1 MGDKLN
7 WRSELLI
14 SFFTFPWI
22 VKKHVRPLTIC
33 RKSCHSNCYVN
44 SAAIARIRAVGNVTS
59 SRHAHFCWPEDQ
71 NHQHGTQMS
80 ASRRKHTELGKV
92 TIRSLL
98 QTPKASERL
107 LCEAICSCVFD
118 YAQLD
123 FDTMVLFLHWILYN
137 VKNSEMLRGSPCVW
151 RELAREREFFFLPDF
166 TFSLTNRA
174 FLFISSPLSSPLYCC
189 VSPLSSHSFSPS
201 DHTHTHTRTHTV
213 HALFLLQH
221 PMACRLKRGQAWL
234 LLAWYQEIPD
244 ESPHSCQDSF
254 IKHET
259 VNSHLQIEK
268 PVSHILVCIVFWE
281 QGSCA
286 GSLSLSLT
294 FRVLV
299 CWRKRKQ
306 TTTTTTTKK
315 KASSEIL
322 FIRFTFS
329 SFHLYPSCLALRT
342 FGQIAASERDSS
354 LTSWWVFHTLR
365 KQLRHL

>member
-201 DHTHTHTRTHTV
+201 DHTHTHAHTHCTCIISVAASNGLQAQARTGLTAV
-213 HALFLLQH
+213 GLISRNTWWVPTLMPGLIY
-221 PMACRLKRGQAWL
+221 QAWDC
-234 LLAWYQEIPD
+234 QQPPSD
-244 ESPHSCQDSF
+244 RKTCESHSRLYCFLRTRELRRQ
-254 IKHET
+254 
-259 VNSHLQIEK
+259 
-268 PVSHILVCIVFWE
+268 
-281 QGSCA
+281 
-286 GSLSLSLT
+286 SLSLSDVPCASMLAQKKT
-294 FRVLV
+294 NNNNNNN
-299 CWRKRKQ
+299 
-306 TTTTTTTKK
+306 KK
-315 KASSEIL
+315 KRAVKYYLSDSHSVPSI
-322 FIRFTFS
+322 FIR
-329 SFHLYPSCLALRT
+329 LVLPWERLA
-342 FGQIAASERDSS
+342 
-354 LTSWWVFHTLR
+354 
-365 KQLRHL
+365 K